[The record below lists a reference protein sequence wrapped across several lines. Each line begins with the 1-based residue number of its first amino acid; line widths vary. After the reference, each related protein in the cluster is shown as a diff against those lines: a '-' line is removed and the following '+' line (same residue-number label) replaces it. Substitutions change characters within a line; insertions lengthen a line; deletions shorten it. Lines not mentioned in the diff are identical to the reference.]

1 MPGVDLSNLSYSQ
14 MQSLVHQDQ
23 DVIEV
28 SYDDSLFTAAKICAS
43 EIEVDNLNISGLN
56 ADLYPYQ
63 AKGILWM
70 QKTLKSAGGLILADE
85 MGLGKTLQIISLL
98 LMNPPNTFAPALIIA
113 PTTLLRNW
121 EREFE
126 KFAPSLTH
134 HIHHGPSRTGYYKDL
149 QNYQVVITS
158 YATVSEDMVLFGAFQ
173 WQYLICDEAQAIKNP
188 SSARRENISSLKRKY
203 AIAMTGTP
211 VETSLLDLWSLTDFV
226 IPGLLGDEDVFTAN
240 YPDKEESAT
249 SLSKITGSIVL
260 RRRVVEVASD
270 LPERLDI
277 PTPLVMDSLH
287 ANEYRHIRELAL
299 EEYKQAGALVA
310 TGRLQMFCNHP
321 WLQGSNRDS
330 TNENQT
336 LSSDSAMP
344 FMNPKLERTR
354 EILLEAFSNGRKVL
368 VFASYNKCGDLI
380 RRMMGDRPGVYWNA
394 INGKT
399 RADDRQN
406 ICDEFEAY
414 NGDACLILNPRAAG
428 SGLNITA
435 ATVVIHFSP
444 FWNPALELQASARA
458 HRRGQTNPV
467 SIYLLFYEET
477 LEEIMIERSELRRK
491 LGADALPDV
500 SKDKEDL
507 NRAIRIYPGRSNE

>member
-1 MPGVDLSNLSYSQ
+1 
-14 MQSLVHQDQ
+14 
-23 DVIEV
+23 
-28 SYDDSLFTAAKICAS
+28 
-43 EIEVDNLNISGLN
+43 
-56 ADLYPYQ
+56 
-63 AKGILWM
+63 
-70 QKTLKSAGGLILADE
+70 
-85 MGLGKTLQIISLL
+85 
-98 LMNPPNTFAPALIIA
+98 
-113 PTTLLRNW
+113 
-121 EREFE
+121 
-126 KFAPSLTH
+126 
-134 HIHHGPSRTGYYKDL
+134 
-149 QNYQVVITS
+149 
-158 YATVSEDMVLFGAFQ
+158 
-173 WQYLICDEAQAIKNP
+173 
-188 SSARRENISSLKRKY
+188 
-203 AIAMTGTP
+203 
-211 VETSLLDLWSLTDFV
+211 
-226 IPGLLGDEDVFTAN
+226 
-240 YPDKEESAT
+240 
-249 SLSKITGSIVL
+249 
-260 RRRVVEVASD
+260 
-270 LPERLDI
+270 
-277 PTPLVMDSLH
+277 
-287 ANEYRHIRELAL
+287 
-299 EEYKQAGALVA
+299 
-310 TGRLQMFCNHP
+310 MFCNHP

-507 NRAIRIYPGRSNE
+507 NRAIRIYPGKNNE